1 MWVLYLLYRDDVH
14 IERTKMATNKKYKV
28 TNSNTK
34 KSAGAS
40 KKKTGKATE
49 KQRQLPETTVQ
60 LKSFVPFI
68 LIIAAV
74 LITLSFFIKD
84 FGVVGNFIRDNL
96 LFGIFSRA
104 AYLLPI
110 LLVICA
116 VVMFTEYELKAAR
129 ARLICTAVIFVL
141 LSAVLH
147 VFFAAEGTV
156 SVINPI
162 VHYKNGVQGVGGGF
176 LGGFVGALMVKC
188 FSEIGAVIIA
198 LAAVLILVLVV
209 VGKTPKEVVEDV
221 SYQHS
226 INREK
231 RIAAKMEADKEAEYR
246 AEQRRIEREERLRE
260 AEAARARLE
269 AEITGVPFEEDEPEV
284 PVKKKRS
291 KGDNDIP
298 PADVK
303 RKLELD
309 PDITA
314 GDYEEEE
321 TQLQIT
327 DAPDLAAF
335 DEAMAE
341 AEAEEVSENEKVL
354 EPEFVAD
361 EGGIED
367 DMVSVFEDPEDE
379 EVIRKLSR
387 YYLGEDGF
395 GDEGLKISEK
405 DIDTAESEAFGELE
419 EAPSE
424 EPAYKF
430 PDIDL
435 LIAPADGKK
444 VDRSREIK
452 EKEEQLIQTL
462 ERFNVHT
469 KSAGA
474 PSVGPTI
481 TRYELR
487 PDPGTRVS
495 SIVKLVD
502 DIALS
507 FATSGVRI
515 EAPIP
520 GKSAVGIEVP
530 NSTREVVNLRALIDT
545 DAFRNAE
552 SRLNVA
558 LGADVAGEPVYL
570 DIPKMPHLLIAGATG
585 MGKSV
590 CINCLLISILYKASP
605 DEVKLILIDPKK
617 VEFSMYGDLPH
628 LLVPVVSDP
637 KKAAGA
643 LSWAVNEM
651 ERRFGLIDEEGVRNI
666 FGYNRAVEN
675 DPHKEK
681 LPEIVIIIDE
691 LADLMMTAADS
702 VEDSICRLAQKARAA
717 GMHLIIG
724 TQRPSVDVIT
734 GTIKGNI
741 PSRIACTVASQVD
754 SRTIIDMGGAEKLI
768 GKGDMLYSPVS
779 ATKPIRVQ
787 GAFVSDEEVERVV
800 TFIKTENA
808 NKDAGYSS
816 DVITQIETE
825 AAKCTAKK
833 KGQSAA
839 AVEAVS
845 GGEDEDPMFWKAVE
859 IAIDSGKI
867 STSLIQRKCSLGFGR
882 AAKLIDRMENLGY
895 VSAPDGQK
903 PRQVLITREQYETI
917 RMGVSDTGSAEDED
931 IPF

>member
-1 MWVLYLLYRDDVH
+1 MS
-14 IERTKMATNKKYKV
+14 ERTKMATNKKYKV
-28 TNSNTK
+28 TDSNTK
-34 KSAGAS
+34 KSAGSS
-40 KKKTGKATE
+40 KNKNTGKGTE
-49 KQRQLPETTVQ
+49 KQRQLPESTVQ
-60 LKSFVPFI
+60 FRHFVPFI

-84 FGVVGNFIRDNL
+84 FGVIGNFIRDNI

-104 AYLLPI
+104 AYLLPF
-110 LLVICA
+110 LLVISA
-116 VVMFTEYELKAAR
+116 IVMFTEGAIKSAR
-129 ARLICTAVIFVL
+129 LRLICTGIIFIL

-147 VFFAAEGTV
+147 VFSAPEEAV
-156 SVINPI
+156 SALNPI
-162 VHYKNGVQGVGGGF
+162 THYVNGVEGLGGGF
-176 LGGFVGALMVKC
+176 VGGFVGALMVTC
-188 FSEIGAVIIA
+188 FSKVGAVIIA
-198 LAAVLILVLVV
+198 LAVVLILVLVV
-209 VGKTPKEVVEDV
+209 VGKTPKELVEDI
-221 SYQHS
+221 SYQLS

-231 RIAAKMEADKEAEYR
+231 RMAAKMEAEREAEYR
-246 AEQRRIEREERLRE
+246 AEIRRAEREERLRE
-260 AEAARARLE
+260 AEENRARLE
-269 AEITGVPFEEDEPEV
+269 EERRGRGNYVPEDSGEGRENN
-284 PVKKKRS
+284 R
-291 KGDNDIP
+291 GENDIP
-298 PADVK
+298 PANVK

-309 PDITA
+309 PDITD
-314 GDYEEEE
+314 GDYDEEE
-321 TQLQIT
+321 TQLQIS
-327 DAPDLAAF
+327 DVEDLDAF

-341 AEAEEVSENEKVL
+341 NEAVDPDTAEEGEKEL
-354 EPEFVAD
+354 EPDFVF
-361 EGGIED
+361 GED
-367 DMVSVFEDPEDE
+367 DVTTNEESVFEDPGDE

-387 YYLGEDGF
+387 YYLGDDGF
-395 GDEGLKISEK
+395 GDEGMKVVEK
-405 DIDTAESEAFGELE
+405 TVETDESSDPEIE
-419 EAPSE
+419 EAEEEIPEESSE
-424 EPAYKF
+424 MAYKF
-430 PDIDL
+430 PSIDL
-435 LIAPADGKK
+435 LIAPVDGKK
-444 VDRSREIK
+444 IDRSREIR

-530 NSTREVVNLRALIDT
+530 NSTREVVNLRSLIDT
-545 DAFRNAE
+545 EEFRNAP

-675 DPHKEK
+675 DPRKEK

-754 SRTIIDMGGAEKLI
+754 SRTIIDTAGAEKLI

-779 ATKPIRVQ
+779 ATKPMRVQ

-800 TFIKTENA
+800 SFIKTENA

-825 AAKCTAKK
+825 AAKCASKK

-839 AVEAVS
+839 VEVSS

-882 AAKLIDRMENLGY
+882 AAKLIDRMESLGY

-903 PRQVLITREQYETI
+903 PRQVIITREQYEAI
-917 RMGVSDTGSAEDED
+917 RMGTSDTEPTDDDA
-931 IPF
+931 PF